1 MASQRERK
9 LERLRNLRIVWTGDY
24 DTSTLRVDG
33 KLFDY
38 GKKSCGLIPFR
49 IRVSGVARITE
60 LYIECGRTSVLS
72 SLGTYRFLCFGRLT
86 MSKILICFSYFEIL
100 TSKNNQ
106 ENINESLIVEDANF
120 TILEPAFA
128 PSSVLEA
135 VDVLVIISTS
145 PSSFEKRTA
154 IRKTWGKF
162 DTPQYQ
168 LLSDERR
175 RIPTWRTIF
184 MTGIAAD
191 EEVDTKLQEESKL
204 YDDLLI
210 FAYKDS
216 YRKITNKLIGSLQW
230 ASRGK
235 FEFLLKTDDDVYVS
249 VPRLYQWLVN
259 TGCHLKPV
267 YAGKL
272 YSGTVERDEKH
283 RHYVSTESL
292 KLKFYPVFC
301 KGSMFVLSATLV
313 PKLVELS
320 RKVQRIP
327 PDDAYVGLLAHEM
340 KVKPTAI
347 QSLVQLSLMPY
358 IFPFLDSCH
367 YQTVI
372 GVGDSLTPA
381 QLAYV
386 HLQITNKQSPW
397 PCVHRWTKILVVLIV
412 LVALYLLIMN
422 LKGFA
427 IKTLRHHRKS

>member
-1 MASQRERK
+1 M
-9 LERLRNLRIVWTGDY
+9 
-24 DTSTLRVDG
+24 
-33 KLFDY
+33 
-38 GKKSCGLIPFR
+38 LIKHCR
-49 IRVSGVARITE
+49 R
-60 LYIECGRTSVLS
+60 RTKVGCLLLTACNVVFIWLLNFS
-72 SLGTYRFLCFGRLT
+72 SIF
-86 MSKILICFSYFEIL
+86 
-100 TSKNNQ
+100 NV

-427 IKTLRHHRKS
+427 IKTRRHHRKS